1 METVGARDLVGFSAI
16 SSKWHPCPRV
26 RESPEVK
33 QQALGACEARGEGA
47 GSVLRSTV
55 KFDFIDPVC
64 PDRDVLCGFLLCV
77 NISGAPRLGDLGG
90 DISSVTFYH
99 QGKELDCR
107 CCLGPW
113 LGRLKG
119 QQ

>member
-1 METVGARDLVGFSAI
+1 MKFGFI
-16 SSKWHPCPRV
+16 VPMCPN
-26 RESPEVK
+26 
-33 QQALGACEARGEGA
+33 
-47 GSVLRSTV
+47 
-55 KFDFIDPVC
+55 
-64 PDRDVLCGFLLCV
+64 RDVLCGFLLCV

-113 LGRLKG
+113 LGRMKG
-119 QQ
+119 QLGLGLEDRG